1 MSAPGKSDRWVRR
14 RPPARDLRDLLL
26 DLLTRLACVRHYN
39 IDPRVTRRL
48 WRLPVDAGGER
59 LSPDPVGSDPA
70 TCRLH
75 RCAGARL
82 AVGGGN
88 RRHPRI
94 GCRGSA
100 VVLCRPLDRHRSIE
114 ALCFPPRP
122 MADVDARR
130 GRSCRPLVRPLRSLG
145 GSVRAHGPGSPDP
158 DFGARRG
165 QRDAPWSILGLD
177 AHRLGHMDRYPRAG
191 GL

>member
-26 DLLTRLACVRHYN
+26 DLLTRLVCVRHHN

-48 WRLPVDAGGER
+48 WRLPADAGR
-59 LSPDPVGSDPA
+59 KCLSANSVGSDFA

-94 GCRGSA
+94 DCRGGA
-100 VVLCRPLDRHRSIE
+100 VVLCRRSE
-114 ALCFPPRP
+114 EHTSELQ
-122 MADVDARR
+122 
-130 GRSCRPLVRPLRSLG
+130 SLMRI
-145 GSVRAHGPGSPDP
+145 SYAVFCLKKTNKQSEKP
-158 DFGARRG
+158 
-165 QRDAPWSILGLD
+165 
-177 AHRLGHMDRYPRAG
+177 
-191 GL
+191 